1 MLRKSNPT
9 AVAPPY
15 KNIYSHTVEV
25 PAGSRLVFT
34 SGQLGIA
41 PDGSISPDFKVQ
53 AEQVMKNLAALLA
66 HHGVGVEALVRINAY
81 VLARAQIPLLAQAR
95 AAWLGNARPAM
106 TTVVVSGLAAPDWL
120 VEVEVVFS
128 VEEARP

>member
-1 MLRKSNPT
+1 MPRMSNPS

-15 KNIYSHTVEV
+15 KNIYSHTVEI

-41 PDGSISPDFKVQ
+41 PDGSISSEFEGQ
-53 AEQVMKNLAALLA
+53 AEQVMRNLAALLA

-81 VLARAQIPLLAQAR
+81 VLEPAQIPVLAR
-95 AAWLGNARPAM
+95 VRSAWLGDARPAM
-106 TTVVVSGLAAPDWL
+106 TTVVVSGLAAPEWL
-120 VEVEVVFS
+120 LEVEVVFS
-128 VEEARP
+128 VEGAQP

>member
-1 MLRKSNPT
+1 MPRMSNPS

-15 KNIYSHTVEV
+15 KNIYSHTVEI

-41 PDGSISPDFKVQ
+41 PDGSISSEFEGQ
-53 AEQVMKNLAALLA
+53 AEQVMRNLAALLA

-81 VLARAQIPLLAQAR
+81 VLAPAQIPVLAR
-95 AAWLGNARPAM
+95 ARSAWLGDARPAM
-106 TTVVVSGLAAPDWL
+106 TTVVVSGLAAPEWL
-120 VEVEVVFS
+120 LEVEVVFS
-128 VEEARP
+128 VEGAQP

>member
-1 MLRKSNPT
+1 MPRMSNPA

-15 KNIYSHTVEV
+15 KNIYSHTAEV
-25 PAGSRLVFT
+25 RAGSRLVFT

-41 PDGSISPDFKVQ
+41 PDGSVSSEFKGQ

-66 HHGVGVEALVRINAY
+66 HHGVGVESLVRINAY
-81 VLARAQIPLLAQAR
+81 VLERAQIPVLAQAR
-95 AAWLGNARPAM
+95 SAWLGDARPAM
-106 TTVVVSGLAAPDWL
+106 TTVVVSGLAAPEWL
-120 VEVEVVFS
+120 LEVEVVFS